1 MAKGCQGQRLHL
13 HLLALTTRRGVVW
26 PRIRPSAARVTV
38 VAPMMMERKAQVEKE
53 TVMVIGEVVAMVR
66 ELMMVV

>member
-1 MAKGCQGQRLHL
+1 M
-13 HLLALTTRRGVVW
+13 
-26 PRIRPSAARVTV
+26 TV
-38 VAPMMMERKAQVEKE
+38 VAPKMMARKAQVEKE